1 MTSQEF
7 VIWLKG
13 FTEGVHEYNVTPKQW
28 DLLKERLSEVEEDE
42 EFEETP
48 SFPFGTPNTYRPLID
63 PYDPINPFR
72 VTCDLTGSGTTTVT
86 TTPNTQG
93 YITTYNP
100 VTWTTTGY
108 PSGSNV
114 TYTTSGPNGT
124 TITYTTSGTNTNL
137 GIKDTS
143 PSDTLD
149 INNKTLL
156 ND

>member
-28 DLLKERLSEVEEDE
+28 DLLKEKLSQVIGDDNK
-42 EFEETP
+42 FVETP
-48 SFPFGTPNTYRPLID
+48 GFPFGTPNTAPIVPL
-63 PYDPINPFR
+63 PYYPNPLDNPFK
-72 VTCDLTGSGTTTVT
+72 VTCQQPDTNGTTIT

-100 VTWTTTGY
+100 ITFTTARHL
-108 PSGSNV
+108 SGSNI

-124 TITYTTSGTNTNL
+124 TVSYTDSTNK
-137 GIKDTS
+137 I
-143 PSDTLD
+143 
-149 INNKTLL
+149 LL